1 MPRRCS
7 ICSHTAHQEIDGQL
21 VGGQPYRQIARRFT
35 VTISALARHRESHL
49 SPSLV
54 ALRAQVDE
62 AESEQLVPLLRKLL
76 NRTLAFLH
84 SAERS
89 KNAGQGLSA
98 IREAR
103 ACIELQARLTGK
115 LDERP
120 QITVNI
126 MATEEWR
133 QLREHLAVILRPFPE
148 AWTAIADIE
157 LTEGA

>member
-1 MPRRCS
+1 
-7 ICSHTAHQEIDGQL
+7 
-21 VGGQPYRQIARRFT
+21 RQIARRYA

-76 NRTLAFLH
+76 NRTLAFLD

-89 KNAGQGLSA
+89 KNASQGLGA

-126 MATEEWR
+126 MATDEWR
-133 QLREHLAVILRPFPE
+133 ELRERLAVILRPFPE
-148 AWTAIADIE
+148 AWRAIGNIE
-157 LTEGA
+157 AP

>member
-7 ICSHTAHQEIDGQL
+7 ICSHSDHQEIDNEL
-21 VGGQPYRQIARRFT
+21 VGGQRYRDISRRHT

-54 ALRAQVDE
+54 ALQGQVDE

-76 NRTLAFLH
+76 QRTLTFLD
-84 SAERS
+84 SAERA

-103 ACIELQARLTGK
+103 ACIELQARLTGR
-115 LDERP
+115 LDEKP
-120 QITVNI
+120 QITINI
-126 MATEEWR
+126 MASDEWR
-133 QLREHLAVILRPFPE
+133 QLRERLAVILRPFPE
-148 AWTAIADIE
+148 AWRAIGDVE
-157 LTEGA
+157 LPEDE